1 MAEPYFLFNNVD
13 SRTKGVRV
21 ISYPPILRANLRATT
36 VSIPGRAGELTQ
48 LEGTDIYEPYTRAMS
63 IAVPATSLQ
72 AALNWMRGSGTLVLG
87 NESGYKYNVRLDA
100 QLQVDKHYPGMFSGS
115 LQIRTEPFKRSTAS
129 ASNIEVTSSGTTVNN
144 PGNVPAKPRITL
156 TGTGAATVTI
166 GGKTLSFASL
176 TTGTIVD
183 LQNQWIIVSGSLVA
197 GAASGEFGAFPVGNS
212 TVTFTGGI
220 TKVTIPQDWLY
231 V

>member
-1 MAEPYFLFNNVD
+1 MAEPYFVFNGVD

-36 VSIPGRAGELTQ
+36 VTLPGRAGELTQ

-72 AALNWMRGSGTLVLG
+72 TALNWMRGSGTLVLG
-87 NESGYKYNVRLDA
+87 NESGYQYNVRLDA
-100 QLQVDKHYPGMFSGS
+100 QLQMDKHYPGMFSGS

-156 TGTGAATVTI
+156 TGSGASTVTI
-166 GGKTLSFASL
+166 GGKTLTFASL

-183 LQNQWIIVSGSLVA
+183 LQNQWIIVSGSPVA
-197 GAASGEFGAFPVGNS
+197 GAASGEFGSFPVGNS
-212 TVTFTGGI
+212 AVTFTGGI
-220 TKVTIPQDWLY
+220 TKVTIPPDWLY

>member
-72 AALNWMRGSGTLVLG
+72 TALNWLRGSGTFVAG

-100 QLQVDKHYPGMFSGS
+100 QLQVDKHYPGMFSGP
-115 LQIRTEPFKRSTAS
+115 LQIRTEPFKRSTTAAS
-129 ASNIEVTSSGTTVNN
+129 DIEVTSSGTTVSN

-156 TGTGAATVTI
+156 TGSGAATVTI
-166 GGKTLSFASL
+166 GGKTLTFTSL
-176 TTGTIVD
+176 TTGTVVD
-183 LQNQWIIVSGSLVA
+183 LQNQWILVSGSPVA
-197 GAASGEFGAFPVGNS
+197 GAASGEFGSFPVGNS
-212 TVTFTGGI
+212 SVTFTGGI
-220 TKVTIPQDWLY
+220 TKVAIPQDWLY

>member
-1 MAEPYFLFNNVD
+1 MAEPYFLFNGVD

-21 ISYPPILRANLRATT
+21 ITYPPILRANLRATT
-36 VSIPGRAGELTQ
+36 VTLPGRAGELTQ

-72 AALNWMRGSGTLVLG
+72 TALNWMRGSGTLVLG
-87 NESGYKYNVRLDA
+87 NESGYQYNVRLDA
-100 QLQVDKHYPGMFSGS
+100 QLQMDKHYPGMFSGS

-156 TGTGAATVTI
+156 TGSGASTVTI
-166 GGKTLSFASL
+166 GGKTLTFASL

-183 LQNQWIIVSGSLVA
+183 LQNQWIIVSGSPVA
-197 GAASGEFGAFPVGNS
+197 GAASGEFGSFPVGNS
-212 TVTFTGGI
+212 AVTFTGGI
-220 TKVTIPQDWLY
+220 TKVTIPPDWLY